1 MPINVNTIGLLV
13 FAAMLFA
20 VCSCD
25 TKPKESGAQFTKA
38 DSLTERYLALQD
50 SMLQVWNT
58 MMHDDN
64 LKIKAMHQLL
74 NELSASNPEKQ
85 DDLRLFRERLEHL
98 EASRYDQNTMAD
110 TEIVTEYDFASN
122 SLVTELISMAES
134 QDRFAYN
141 DNLQKLVD
149 DIRAA
154 DQRVNNYREEYD
166 RTAAKYNNFL
176 DDNREWLREIEKD
189 SLEKKPLFQMAA
201 E

>member
-1 MPINVNTIGLLV
+1 MPIKLSTIGLLV
-13 FAAMLFA
+13 FAVTLFA

-25 TKPKESGAQFTKA
+25 TKPKDSGAQFTKA
-38 DSLTERYLALQD
+38 DSLTERYLSLQD
-50 SMLQVWNT
+50 SMLQAWNT

-74 NELSASNPEKQ
+74 NELSALNPEKQ
-85 DDLRLFRERLEHL
+85 DELKLLRERLEHL
-98 EASRYDQNTMAD
+98 ESSRYDQTTMAD

-122 SLVTELISMAES
+122 SLVAELISMAES

-154 DQRVNNYREEYD
+154 DQRVNNYRDEYD
-166 RTAAKYNNFL
+166 RTTTKYNHFL
-176 DDNREWLREIEKD
+176 DVNGGWLREIEKD